1 MRSEHEAPAVT
12 SVDSLFTQRTVPAD
26 TKALLAEFDKVI
38 ASTHPLNSKQRA
50 QLPQVIRELSHSLTD
65 ERDKRHLGYMNR
77 TETLSAYTHYFMWWN
92 LVRLTKLFVNM
103 SDSFFS
109 LNDGDICL
117 DIGSGPL
124 TVVTALFMARKD
136 LRQKKLTW
144 YCMDIS
150 SQALTVGE
158 NIFYSVAA
166 KLGCQ
171 PWNIIR
177 VKGELGCSIKQ
188 KARLVTSANVF
199 NEVLQK
205 QTMPPDY
212 LAKKQCQNLMNYAQ
226 KSDARILVI
235 EPGVPSCAR
244 FISLLRDAFMR
255 KDFVPVSPCTHCE
268 ACPMDGK
275 KKGKWCNYVSSTQD
289 APKALKHL
297 SDTAHLTKERAV
309 LSFIAVQDKASAQI
323 SESEDITFRIASD
336 SIRLPGNR
344 QGYYACS
351 PLGLL
356 LVVTQTELASGES
369 YRLALDKNRPLRTD
383 AKSGALILNLD

>member
-1 MRSEHEAPAVT
+1 MPSERESPVVT
-12 SVDSLFTQRTVPAD
+12 SVDSLFTQRSIPSDA
-26 TKALLAEFDKVI
+26 KALLAEFDKVI

-103 SDSFFS
+103 SDRFFS

-124 TVVTALFMARKD
+124 TLVTALFMARKE

-150 SQALTVGE
+150 QQALTVGE
-158 NIFYSVAA
+158 NIFYTVASR
-166 KLGCQ
+166 LGCQ

-177 VKGELGCSIKQ
+177 VKGELGCTIKQ
-188 KARLVTSANVF
+188 KAHLVTSANVF

-212 LAKKQCQNLMNYAQ
+212 LAKKQCQNLISYAQ
-226 KSDARILVI
+226 KTDARILVI

-244 FISLLRDAFMR
+244 FISLIRDAFLR
-255 KDFVPVSPCTHCE
+255 KDFRPVSPCTHCE

-275 KKGKWCNYVSSTQD
+275 RGGKWCNYVSSTTD

-297 SDTAHLTKERAV
+297 SDSAHLQKERAV
-309 LSFIAVQDKASAQI
+309 LSFIAVQNKVT
-323 SESEDITFRIASD
+323 EEKTEDITFRIASD

-356 LVVTQTELASGES
+356 LVVTQTQLASGES
-369 YRLALDKNRPLRTD
+369 YRLTLNTNKPLRTD
-383 AKSGALILNLD
+383 AKSGAYILNLD

>member
-1 MRSEHEAPAVT
+1 MPSERESPVVT
-12 SVDSLFTQRTVPAD
+12 SVDSLFTQRSIPSDA
-26 TKALLAEFDKVI
+26 KALLAEFDKVI

-103 SDSFFS
+103 SDRFFS

-124 TVVTALFMARKD
+124 TLVTALFMARKE

-150 SQALTVGE
+150 QQALTVGE
-158 NIFYSVAA
+158 NIFYTVASR
-166 KLGCQ
+166 LGCQ

-177 VKGELGCSIKQ
+177 VKGELGCTIKQ
-188 KARLVTSANVF
+188 KAHLVTSANVF

-212 LAKKQCQNLMNYAQ
+212 LAKKQCQNLISYAQ
-226 KSDARILVI
+226 KTDARILVI

-244 FISLLRDAFMR
+244 FISLIRDAFLR
-255 KDFVPVSPCTHCE
+255 KDFIPVSPCTHCE

-275 KKGKWCNYVSSTQD
+275 RGGKWCNYVSSTTD

-297 SDTAHLTKERAV
+297 SDSAHLQKERAV
-309 LSFIAVQDKASAQI
+309 LSFIAVQNKVT
-323 SESEDITFRIASD
+323 EEKTEDITFRIASD

-356 LVVTQTELASGES
+356 LVVTQTQLASGES
-369 YRLALDKNRPLRTD
+369 YRLTLNTNKPLRTD
-383 AKSGALILNLD
+383 AKSGAYILNLD

>member
-1 MRSEHEAPAVT
+1 MPSERESPVVT
-12 SVDSLFTQRTVPAD
+12 SVDSLFTQRSIPSDA
-26 TKALLAEFDKVI
+26 KALLAEFDKVI

-103 SDSFFS
+103 SDRFFS

-124 TVVTALFMARKD
+124 TLVTALFMARKE

-150 SQALTVGE
+150 QQALTVGE
-158 NIFYSVAA
+158 NIFYTVASR
-166 KLGCQ
+166 LGFQ

-177 VKGELGCSIKQ
+177 VKGELGCTIKQ
-188 KARLVTSANVF
+188 KAHLVTSANVF

-212 LAKKQCQNLMNYAQ
+212 LAKKQCQNLISYAQ
-226 KSDARILVI
+226 KTDARILVI

-244 FISLLRDAFMR
+244 FISLIRDAFLR
-255 KDFVPVSPCTHCE
+255 KDFIPVSPCTHCE

-275 KKGKWCNYVSSTQD
+275 RGGKWCNYVSSTTD

-297 SDTAHLTKERAV
+297 SDSAHLQKERAV
-309 LSFIAVQDKASAQI
+309 LSFIAVQNKVT
-323 SESEDITFRIASD
+323 EEKTEDITFRIASD

-356 LVVTQTELASGES
+356 LVVTQTQLASGES
-369 YRLALDKNRPLRTD
+369 YRLTLNTNKPLRTD
-383 AKSGALILNLD
+383 AKSGAYILNLD

>member
-1 MRSEHEAPAVT
+1 MPSERESPVVT
-12 SVDSLFTQRTVPAD
+12 SVDSLFTQRSIPSDA
-26 TKALLAEFDKVI
+26 KALLAEFDKVI

-103 SDSFFS
+103 SDRFFS

-124 TVVTALFMARKD
+124 TLVTALFMARKE

-150 SQALTVGE
+150 QQALTVGE
-158 NIFYSVAA
+158 NIFYTVASR
-166 KLGCQ
+166 LGCQ

-177 VKGELGCSIKQ
+177 VKGELGCTIKQ
-188 KARLVTSANVF
+188 KAHLVTSANVF

-212 LAKKQCQNLMNYAQ
+212 LAKKQCQNLISYAQ
-226 KSDARILVI
+226 KTDARILVI

-244 FISLLRDAFMR
+244 FISLIRDAFLR
-255 KDFVPVSPCTHCE
+255 KDFIPVSPCTHCE

-275 KKGKWCNYVSSTQD
+275 RGGKWCNYVSSTTD

-297 SDTAHLTKERAV
+297 SDSAHLQKERAV
-309 LSFIAVQDKASAQI
+309 LSFIAVQNKVT
-323 SESEDITFRIASD
+323 EEKTEDITFRIASD

-356 LVVTQTELASGES
+356 LVVTQTQLASGES
-369 YRLALDKNRPLRTD
+369 YRLTLNTNKPLRID
-383 AKSGALILNLD
+383 AKSGAYILNLD

>member
-1 MRSEHEAPAVT
+1 MPSERESPVVT
-12 SVDSLFTQRTVPAD
+12 SVDSLFTQRSIPSDA
-26 TKALLAEFDKVI
+26 KALLAEFDKVI

-103 SDSFFS
+103 SDRFFS

-124 TVVTALFMARKD
+124 TLVTALFMARKE

-150 SQALTVGE
+150 QQALTVGE
-158 NIFYSVAA
+158 NIFYTVASR
-166 KLGCQ
+166 LGCQ

-177 VKGELGCSIKQ
+177 VKGELGCTIKQ
-188 KARLVTSANVF
+188 KAHLVTSANVF

-212 LAKKQCQNLMNYAQ
+212 LAKKQCQNLISYAQ
-226 KSDARILVI
+226 KTDARILVI

-244 FISLLRDAFMR
+244 FISLIRDAFLR
-255 KDFVPVSPCTHCE
+255 KDFIPVSPCTHCE

-275 KKGKWCNYVSSTQD
+275 RGGKWCNYVSSTTD

-297 SDTAHLTKERAV
+297 SDSAHLQKERAV
-309 LSFIAVQDKASAQI
+309 LSFIAVQNKVT
-323 SESEDITFRIASD
+323 EEKTEDLTFRIASD

-356 LVVTQTELASGES
+356 LVVTQTQLASGES
-369 YRLALDKNRPLRTD
+369 YRLTLNTNKPLRTD
-383 AKSGALILNLD
+383 AKSGAYILNLD

>member
-1 MRSEHEAPAVT
+1 MPSERESPVVT
-12 SVDSLFTQRTVPAD
+12 SVDSLFTQRSIPSDA
-26 TKALLAEFDKVI
+26 KALLAEFDKVI

-103 SDSFFS
+103 SDRFFS

-124 TVVTALFMARKD
+124 TLVTALFMARKE

-150 SQALTVGE
+150 QQALTVGE
-158 NIFYSVAA
+158 NIFYTVASR
-166 KLGCQ
+166 LGCQ

-177 VKGELGCSIKQ
+177 VKGELGCTIKQ
-188 KARLVTSANVF
+188 KAHLVTSANVF

-212 LAKKQCQNLMNYAQ
+212 LAKKQCQNLISYAQ
-226 KSDARILVI
+226 KTDARILVI

-244 FISLLRDAFMR
+244 FISLIRDAFLR
-255 KDFVPVSPCTHCE
+255 KEFIPVSPCTHCE

-275 KKGKWCNYVSSTQD
+275 RGGKWCNYVSSTTD

-297 SDTAHLTKERAV
+297 SDSAHLQKERAV
-309 LSFIAVQDKASAQI
+309 LSFIAVQNKVT
-323 SESEDITFRIASD
+323 EEKTEDITFRIASD

-356 LVVTQTELASGES
+356 LVVTQTQLASGES
-369 YRLALDKNRPLRTD
+369 YRLTLNTNKPLRTD
-383 AKSGALILNLD
+383 AKSGAYILNLD

>member
-1 MRSEHEAPAVT
+1 MPSERESPVVT
-12 SVDSLFTQRTVPAD
+12 SVDSLFTQRSIPSDA
-26 TKALLAEFDKVI
+26 KALLAEFDKVI

-103 SDSFFS
+103 SDRFFS

-124 TVVTALFMARKD
+124 TLVTALFMARKE

-150 SQALTVGE
+150 QQALTVGE
-158 NIFYSVAA
+158 NIFYTVASR
-166 KLGCQ
+166 LGFQ

-177 VKGELGCSIKQ
+177 VKGELGCTIKQ
-188 KARLVTSANVF
+188 KAHLVTSANVF

-212 LAKKQCQNLMNYAQ
+212 LAKKQCQNLISYAQ
-226 KSDARILVI
+226 KTDARILVI

-244 FISLLRDAFMR
+244 FISLIRDAFLR
-255 KDFVPVSPCTHCE
+255 KDFIPVSPCTHCE

-275 KKGKWCNYVSSTQD
+275 RGGKWCNYVSSTTD

-297 SDTAHLTKERAV
+297 SDSAHLQKERAV
-309 LSFIAVQDKASAQI
+309 LSFIAVQNKAT
-323 SESEDITFRIASD
+323 EEKTEDITFRIASD

-356 LVVTQTELASGES
+356 LVVTQTQLASGES
-369 YRLALDKNRPLRTD
+369 YRLTLNTNKPLRTD
-383 AKSGALILNLD
+383 AKSGAYILNLD

>member
-1 MRSEHEAPAVT
+1 MPSERESPVVT
-12 SVDSLFTQRTVPAD
+12 SVDSLFTQRSIPSDA
-26 TKALLAEFDKVI
+26 KALLAEFDKVI

-103 SDSFFS
+103 SDRFFS

-124 TVVTALFMARKD
+124 TLVTALFMARKE

-150 SQALTVGE
+150 QQALTVGE
-158 NIFYSVAA
+158 NIFYTIASR
-166 KLGCQ
+166 LGCQ

-177 VKGELGCSIKQ
+177 VKGELGCTIKQ
-188 KARLVTSANVF
+188 KAHLVTSANVF

-212 LAKKQCQNLMNYAQ
+212 LAKKQCQNLISYAQ
-226 KSDARILVI
+226 KTDARILVI

-244 FISLLRDAFMR
+244 FISLIRDAFLR
-255 KDFVPVSPCTHCE
+255 KDFIPVSPCTHCE

-275 KKGKWCNYVSSTQD
+275 RGGKWCNYVSSTTD

-297 SDTAHLTKERAV
+297 SDSAHLQKERAV
-309 LSFIAVQDKASAQI
+309 LSFIAVQNKVT
-323 SESEDITFRIASD
+323 EEKTEDITFRIASD

-356 LVVTQTELASGES
+356 LVVTQTQLASGES
-369 YRLALDKNRPLRTD
+369 YRLTLNTNKPLRTD
-383 AKSGALILNLD
+383 AKSGAYILNLD